1 MSFDYFSKRRM
12 QYILEKLKTIFDTKA
27 DVSDLPTVN
36 DGVLTIQK
44 NGTTVQTFNANSS
57 SNVNANISVP
67 DILVGTSDPSNN
79 LGKDSDIY
87 VKVSIA
93 DFGKSF
99 TIRTTS
105 TGMESASIA
114 VDTVIEGVVTKT
126 DSIHYRSPYK
136 TYSDFSTSYGGG
148 QWSVTITSNNVSNR
162 TQGQVISWSY
172 TTSTNFTLTINAP
185 VVYATFVK
193 SRGIWIKTTDVPIS
207 TFADLTDTAF
217 NNLQNGQVAIYNN
230 TTGKWENQNLPSSTD
245 IFTITLT
252 VSEDPQTGEVT
263 FTPDKLPSEVIA
275 AKNNGNIIRL
285 VTTDTA
291 DYYFDLSADY
301 VGVEDTEFIFTCIHY
316 TSSDYRM
323 LSSGFIFIKDENSD
337 TWASIEAV
345 SSEASES
352 LIIEMEENSGAY
364 SCDVSFSTLD
374 EAYWHSVDMVI
385 DFNKEIFRLA
395 KYDSSEDTFY
405 FSNTIA
411 DSNGIT
417 TKTFV
422 MVGDESENEW
432 TSISLVES
440 SGGDPNAIKW
450 SEAKTSVK
458 KNYSLPIN
466 NCTVN
471 GVTFTTDTKG
481 VINANGTASSS
492 GGRLNAVSNSFML
505 PAGEYLLSSEI
516 SDSNITDSLLTAVI
530 MRASDN
536 SVIRNAVDK
545 RIPFILSEDTL
556 CFMGI
561 NVTQNT
567 VYTNV
572 KIKYMIRLSS
582 VADDTY
588 VPYIPDNTELMDWK
602 SNSVLGAKNLIN
614 SGFDSWTFNANEDF
628 SKIVGSLYLNVGD
641 KITFSANQNNALTS
655 NTRNLLRILKPNNEY
670 AYEPDS
676 VTTNYHLAAGL
687 HKMEFTATVAG
698 THSFVIW
705 VHTPNVNVTYSQ
717 FMVRLASDTDDTY
730 QLFAMTNR
738 QLTAKVE
745 DLDYHLDQTAT
756 TSTTDPTTYTFT
768 DARIT
773 SNSVID
779 VYADIFGVSPSSVA
793 ASAGTCTVTFP
804 KQDSAQ
810 SMTCRIYI
818 K

>member
-458 KNYSLPIN
+458 KNLLKNEAVTTSKNGLVVTVYSDGIIN
-466 NCTVN
+466 VDGTVASGGSFSYN
-471 GVTFTTDTKG
+471 IIADAKLEIPAGNYTLSFEDDLKTGAGGGTINLRATKSG
-481 VINANGTASSS
+481 ASSKTQIGS
-492 GGRLNAVSNSFML
+492 ANYVSNKSFDFSVDTGDVL
-505 PAGEYLLSSEI
+505 EDLYINFNEGS
-516 SDSNITDSLLTAVI
+516 VF
-530 MRASDN
+530 DN
-536 SVIRNAVDK
+536 HK
-545 RIPFILSEDTL
+545 FKP
-556 CFMGI
+556 
-561 NVTQNT
+561 
-567 VYTNV
+567 
-572 KIKYMIRLSS
+572 MIRLASIE
-582 VADDTY
+582 DDTY
-588 VPYIPDNTELMDWK
+588 VPYIPDNVEL
-602 SNSVLGAKNLIN
+602 
-614 SGFDSWTFNANEDF
+614 DSKKADV
-628 SKIVGSLYLNVGD
+628 SSL
-641 KITFSANQNNALTS
+641 
-655 NTRNLLRILKPNNEY
+655 
-670 AYEPDS
+670 
-676 VTTNYHLAAGL
+676 
-687 HKMEFTATVAG
+687 ATVATSG
-698 THSFVIW
+698 SYSDLSSKPDLQIESKFISAYG
-705 VHTPNVNVTYSQ
+705 NVGRDANNMVDNSMCFISSNGPSTNIGATDSNFALYSQ
-717 FMVRLASDTDDTY
+717 RRNGSWTGQIAQDYYNGNLFVRGQSSGTWSSWQKIATDVY
-730 QLFAMTNR
+730 
-738 QLTAKVE
+738 
-745 DLDYHLDQTAT
+745 LDQTAT
-756 TSTTDPTTYTFT
+756 TSTTDPTVYTFT
-768 DARIT
+768 NSRIT
-773 SNSVID
+773 ANSVID
-779 VYADIFGVSPSSVA
+779 VYADIFGVSPSSVV
-793 ASAGTCTVTFP
+793 ASTGTCTVTFP